1 MGIGYWEKCV
11 VAEALVMSVITAELI
26 ITGDF
31 SSHHSLAGAQMM
43 GMGMSQADEYYSHL
57 AFAMGAY

>member
-31 SSHHSLAGAQMM
+31 SSHHPLAGAQMM
-43 GMGMSQADEYYSHL
+43 GMSQADE
-57 AFAMGAY
+57 